1 MQNFRAVGAPP
12 PHPQPPPHC
21 EFLAKRLQS
30 VLHLFFNFFFMKL
43 VIKIA
48 WKSFFAPDCSNFF
61 QKDIAF
67 DHLLGAKKKKKTTTL
82 VSQLV
87 FKSSCTNVNRLIWM
101 YCIPQVIAYLI
112 TMVGR
117 SQQKIA
123 TMMSILL
130 SIVQKIEWV
139 DGGLEIVNIPIWMDS
154 IAMFQVV
161 VQMV

>member
-1 MQNFRAVGAPP
+1 M
-12 PHPQPPPHC
+12 
-21 EFLAKRLQS
+21 L
-30 VLHLFFNFFFMKL
+30 
-43 VIKIA
+43 
-48 WKSFFAPDCSNFF
+48 KSYFALDCSNFF

-67 DHLLGAKKKKKTTTL
+67 DHLLGAKKKQKKTTAL

-87 FKSSCTNVNRLIWM
+87 FKSACTNVNRLIWM

-123 TMMSILL
+123 TMMRILL
-130 SIVQKIEWV
+130 SIAQRVEWV
-139 DGGLEIVNIPIWMDS
+139 DGGLEVVNIPIWMDS
-154 IAMFQVV
+154 IATVQVV